1 MRMSGMSGTRG
12 GYGKHHHRRGGGGPR
27 QRAFNLQQDT
37 DTDDEDVLLLIESD
51 KCRVSSQK
59 AGTLNLN

>member
-1 MRMSGMSGTRG
+1 MRMSGTRG
-12 GYGKHHHRRGGGGPR
+12 GYGKHHRGRGPR

>member
-12 GYGKHHHRRGGGGPR
+12 GYGKHHHRRRGGRR

-59 AGTLNLN
+59 AGTLDLN